1 MRKLETIK
9 IHIVDDSASVR
20 KVLGDLLDT
29 DSSLEVIDTS
39 SDPIIAE
46 KKLKKQWPDVFIL
59 DIEMPHKDGITFLKE
74 IMATRPTPVV
84 MCSSLTEN
92 NTKITMEALSAGAV
106 EIISK
111 PKVGLQN
118 FLYESA
124 MMLVDVI
131 KSAALADVKTL
142 KKTISAKPGLKVSP
156 KLTADALLTPFDGK
170 RVTCKTDKIV
180 TIGASA
186 GGTQALEALLSSLP
200 LNSPGIIIV
209 QHMPEKFT
217 FAFAKRLNNICAIE
231 VKEAEDNDQVKS
243 GRALI
248 APGNLHLMVIR
259 KGSNYSVITKEGP
272 LVSRHRP
279 AVDVLFRSVA
289 KNGGEN
295 VLGVILTGMGDDGA
309 AGMFEMKQAGS
320 RTIAQNEETCVVF
333 GMPKEAIKRGG
344 VDEVLP
350 LEDISGEIIKFAV
363 N

>member
-1 MRKLETIK
+1 MIC
-9 IHIVDDSASVR
+9 
-20 KVLGDLLDT
+20 
-29 DSSLEVIDTS
+29 
-39 SDPIIAE
+39 P
-46 KKLKKQWPDVFIL
+46 
-59 DIEMPHKDGITFLKE
+59 
-74 IMATRPTPVV
+74 
-84 MCSSLTEN
+84 
-92 NTKITMEALSAGAV
+92 
-106 EIISK
+106 
-111 PKVGLQN
+111 
-118 FLYESA
+118 
-124 MMLVDVI
+124 VI

-142 KKTISAKPGLKVSP
+142 KKTISAKPQLKVSP

-243 GRALI
+243 GTALI

-259 KGSNYSVITKEGP
+259 KGSNYSVVTKEGP

-309 AGMFEMKQAGS
+309 AGMFEMKQSGS

-350 LEDISGEIIKFAV
+350 LEDIPGEIVKFAV